1 MYSRTGNKL
10 MEMVLDSTEKRKIST
25 LPGIEMSSP
34 YPGYYTNNTTSATHL
49 SSTS

>member
-1 MYSRTGNKL
+1 

-25 LPGIEMSSP
+25 LPGNELSSP
-34 YPGYYTNNTTSATHL
+34 YPGYYNNTASATHL